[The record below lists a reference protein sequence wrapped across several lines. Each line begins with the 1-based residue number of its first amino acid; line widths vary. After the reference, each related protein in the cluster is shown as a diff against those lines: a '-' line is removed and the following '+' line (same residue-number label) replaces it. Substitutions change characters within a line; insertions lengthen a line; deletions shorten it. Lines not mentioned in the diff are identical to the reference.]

1 MVAFVG
7 LTGVAT
13 VSVVRSNYTE
23 EKTANNDSAVRIE
36 LESIKKI
43 EDERKYIQREL
54 MTMKEKKA
62 FLEGSIVENE
72 KEKNKLD
79 ETIRSSQD
87 SIIRLNTEIDNLGQE
102 RDKLSEIVADL
113 LVQVDDVKELE
124 LQITAQ
130 DEELEELNV
139 LTLEVEK
146 LQLENNK
153 LVKTLSELNDSY
165 ELEIKKGKKAL
176 EVAEASLRLKE
187 QEISTFSD
195 KHIKEN
201 NKLLREVEALRR
213 EKNEIKNSNEGQVKS
228 LIANETENKDNQ
240 TKKPNIKEIEE
251 LKALESN
258 FQKLNGLRV
267 IFSGNMIYDETKSQ
281 IVFRADNSIGIPIFQ
296 DDFTGSIAGKCGLP
310 IDKKIENR
318 CSATIIAEFVV
329 ENNGLFLRGKEIVE
343 IVRK

>member
-1 MVAFVG
+1 AEISMHSKIFISFLVLVAFVG

-201 NKLLREVEALRR
+201 NKLLREVE
-213 EKNEIKNSNEGQVKS
+213 
-228 LIANETENKDNQ
+228 
-240 TKKPNIKEIEE
+240 
-251 LKALESN
+251 
-258 FQKLNGLRV
+258 
-267 IFSGNMIYDETKSQ
+267 
-281 IVFRADNSIGIPIFQ
+281 
-296 DDFTGSIAGKCGLP
+296 
-310 IDKKIENR
+310 
-318 CSATIIAEFVV
+318 
-329 ENNGLFLRGKEIVE
+329 
-343 IVRK
+343 